1 MPPIDS
7 KPREERDFRDFY
19 PDLDE
24 TQQLRVF
31 VVEDSDLRSPPKE
44 TEPVLELKR
53 PSFAKVPPSDR
64 PPVKFGK
71 LIAAHG
77 YADPSR
83 AGTRPAESYI
93 RPFSLEE
100 GDSVDES
107 IRRKQRQAQYDM
119 DEQDYVYLEHRN
131 SQPKNRL
138 KVLPE
143 VFEILISVL
152 EREWHKLELQM
163 SNSGDNAP
171 VLDARA
177 VLHDGHNAAR
187 YGSDDGVVAGSVAE
201 QKCAVCNDSECDNA
215 NAIVFCDGC
224 NIAVHQECYGIAFIP
239 EGQWLCRK
247 CMLSKN
253 RPVTCSFC
261 PSGTGAFKQLDSS
274 QWSHVIC
281 GLWINELY
289 FANPVYMEPIE
300 GIDAIPKSRWRLL
313 CYVCRQK
320 GGACIQCLNRSCFRA
335 YHVTC
340 AKRAGLYM
348 AMGRGVA
355 GALALKA
362 SLKLFC
368 DRHGPSHW
376 DSKEVLRGIQ
386 RTRHYFGDV
395 KLLRQQ
401 NDVARHRQRLL
412 NKLNVLKWRTDAG
425 TPIAPRRF
433 SDILVATAVQLK
445 VTDAPAASAPAAVR
459 ALASTAGLSR
469 DELLQATRR
478 LCDDICRYWALK
490 RAHKKAALIRAGDHV
505 MLALL
510 VVYGNND
517 ATEVQEK
524 LDFAGM
530 VARDVE
536 RLTML
541 GAATVDRQ
549 KHAAELARLLVATV
563 DAAYFPLKL
572 VLEKLLDTLCGRC
585 DGSGALR
592 AYRIRTQGTYGS
604 ALVAEM
610 MRRMH
615 AYEYASA
622 ADFDTDVTGLISQVV
637 AETKPALGVGR
648 AARRWQREYARA
660 APGVFAADSHF
671 RAHPILEAPG
681 LEVAGACMSYSA
693 PAALEPPEAMPDRD
707 HRQSAG
713 ADGQSP
719 APIPEVV
726 ISPTDSD
733 TGLSDVEDPEVVMTA
748 RDRRQFA
755 RFLGTR
761 AW

>member
-1 MPPIDS
+1 MLPLDI

-24 TQQLRVF
+24 SQQLRVF
-31 VVEDSDLRSPPKE
+31 LVEDGVLEAPVKE
-44 TEPVLELKR
+44 PEPILELKR
-53 PSFAKVPPSDR
+53 PSFSKVPPSDMR
-64 PPVKFGK
+64 PVKFSK
-71 LIAAHG
+71 IIAAHG

-83 AGTRPAESYI
+83 AGSRPAESYI
-93 RPFSLEE
+93 RPFSLE
-100 GDSVDES
+100 GGGSVEES

-119 DEQDYVYLEHRN
+119 DEQDHVYLEHRN

-171 VLDARA
+171 VPDATT

-187 YGSDDGVVAGSVAE
+187 YGSDDGIVAGSAAE

-247 CMLSKN
+247 CMLSRN

-261 PSGTGAFKQLDSS
+261 PSGTGAFKQLDSL

-313 CYVCRQK
+313 CYICRQK
-320 GGACIQCLNRSCFRA
+320 GGACIQCLNRNCFRA

-368 DRHGPSHW
+368 DRHGPSYW
-376 DSKEVLRGIQ
+376 DAKEVLRGIQ

-401 NDVARHRQRLL
+401 NDVARHRQRLV
-412 NKLNVLKWRTDAG
+412 NKLNVLKWRTESG

-433 SDILVATAVQLK
+433 SDILVATAAQLK
-445 VTDAPAASAPAAVR
+445 VTDAPASSAPAAVR
-459 ALASTAGLSR
+459 ALATSAGLSR
-469 DELLQATRR
+469 EELLHATRR

-490 RAHKKAALIRAGDHV
+490 RAHKKAALVRAGGNV
-505 MLALL
+505 TGLL
-510 VVYGNND
+510 VVYGSSD
-517 ATEVQEK
+517 AGEVQEK
-524 LDFAGM
+524 LEFVGT
-530 VARDVE
+530 VSRDVE
-536 RLTML
+536 RLTVL
-541 GAATVDRQ
+541 GEATVARQ
-549 KHAAELARLLVATV
+549 VLAAEAAQLAAAAV
-563 DAAYFPLKL
+563 DAAYFPMKL
-572 VLEKLLDTLCGRC
+572 VLETLLGALCGRC
-585 DGSGALR
+585 DAGGALR
-592 AYRIRTQGTYGS
+592 AYRIRKEGGHGPGP
-604 ALVAEM
+604 ALLGEIV
-610 MRRMH
+610 RRVH
-615 AYEYASA
+615 AYEYATA
-622 ADFDTDVTGLISQVV
+622 ADFDRDVTSLLAQVV
-637 AETKPALGVGR
+637 AETKPALGAGR

-660 APGVFAADSHF
+660 AAGVFAAGTQFDEN
-671 RAHPILEAPG
+671 PVWKTPG
-681 LEVAGACMSYSA
+681 LTIEGARMAVDTSQMAPQSDERLSAAAAEVT
-693 PAALEPPEAMPDRD
+693 E
-707 HRQSAG
+707 
-713 ADGQSP
+713 
-719 APIPEVV
+719 
-726 ISPTDSD
+726 SD
-733 TGLSDVEDPEVVMTA
+733 TPLSDVEDPDVVMTA
-748 RDRRQFA
+748 RDRA
-755 RFLGTR
+755 RFAAFLEIE
-761 AW
+761 